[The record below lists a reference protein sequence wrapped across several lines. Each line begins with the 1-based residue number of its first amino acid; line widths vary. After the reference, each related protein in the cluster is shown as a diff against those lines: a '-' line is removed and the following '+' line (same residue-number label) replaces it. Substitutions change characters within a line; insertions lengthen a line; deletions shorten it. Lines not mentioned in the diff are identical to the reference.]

1 MKKFLEAQKG
11 ITLISLVV
19 TITIL
24 LILASVATYTG
35 INSIQLSKLS
45 TFTAEMKIMQTKV
58 NELYQEY
65 KNGDETIL
73 TKGQDITNDS
83 QAKIALQGAGENTDT
98 ETINRY
104 RHYTLQDIGDLG
116 LDGIKENEFLV
127 SIQDRSVISYKGF
140 EYEGTT
146 YYTLDQLPNG
156 LYNVDYNINNAN
168 IDFNLETSIS
178 NNGTQTIYIKDI
190 VADGYVN
197 KWQIRYRIQ
206 GQDQWQTTEVF
217 EGNEY
222 TIEVDEIGNYEVQVF
237 NNERIS
243 SDIKTIKIEMSI
255 NSLS

>member
-206 GQDQWQTTEVF
+206 GQDQWQATEVF